1 MTDPRKAALLRIRPG
16 KHSLKRYAGL
26 LRSSDLKDKKAFLA
40 PIYVEEQM
48 ILPTME
54 VYLSTEMPVEGTSNA
69 AGPRKPRPRRKALA
83 TVRVW
88 ERLF

>member
-1 MTDPRKAALLRIRPG
+1 MTDPRKAALLQVRAGSR
-16 KHSLKRYAGL
+16 SLKRYSGL

-54 VYLSTEMPVEGTSNA
+54 VYLSTEMPVENTANDA
-69 AGPRKPRPRRKALA
+69 APRKPRPRRKALA